1 MSDNDVRIASLV
13 ENIHRKG
20 LNDEEKGD
28 AIYKVYKAEGF
39 KDIQTIARYLTFIH
53 NHADELQK
61 NGYFNLEISSRKKE
75 SKGRKR
81 GEVPPDKFMDIS
93 KRISYNHDYQ
103 RQLLTILDEFKDTRV
118 DKTFGKTDLLTA
130 NQKKLEMLK
139 HPDLKTTPKILEMLA
154 YLVRKLSYKNSARVF
169 F

>member
-53 NHADELQK
+53 NHAYELQK

-81 GEVPPDKFMDIS
+81 GS
-93 KRISYNHDYQ
+93 S
-103 RQLLTILDEFKDTRV
+103 
-118 DKTFGKTDLLTA
+118 
-130 NQKKLEMLK
+130 
-139 HPDLKTTPKILEMLA
+139 
-154 YLVRKLSYKNSARVF
+154 S
-169 F
+169 